1 MMMKETL
8 TLEGN
13 YLLKEFSYSVKYLYK
28 DKKKLF
34 LAFLVFILIPLVN
47 ISWKFFDPSIPV
59 PYYDDFQIFVWT
71 ISESVCMI
79 ITSTAWYL
87 SASRKDFATKII
99 ALASVYYW
107 MFILLNK
114 LPFENLT
121 SFIEELAIFISAITI
136 FTLLIRYIKNY
147 YINKNI
153 DYKEEYDGMVDDY
166 HHLCRGFTK
175 TVEGLNHL
183 KENGYISEEEYSI
196 RLSTTTER
204 FDEFAMKIH
213 DRYQGL
219 I

>member
-1 MMMKETL
+1 MMKETL
-8 TLEGN
+8 ALQGTYN
-13 YLLKEFSYSVKYLYK
+13 LKEFSYSFKYLLK
-28 DKKKLF
+28 DKKKLS
-34 LAFLVFILIPLVN
+34 LAFLVFILIPLLN

-59 PYYDDFQIFVWT
+59 PYYDDFQVFVWT
-71 ISESVCMI
+71 IGESICMI
-79 ITSTAWYL
+79 LTSTAWYL
-87 SASRKDFATKII
+87 SATRKDFATKLL
-99 ALASVYYW
+99 ALGSIYYW
-107 MFILLNK
+107 MFMLINK
-114 LPFENLT
+114 LPFEDLT
-121 SFIEELAIFISAITI
+121 SFMEEALIFLSAATI
-136 FTLLIRYIKNY
+136 FTLLISYIKNH

-183 KENGYISEEEYSI
+183 KEQGYISEEEYSN